1 MAQVE
6 IEVKGLNRVRN
17 NLRRLIALNR
27 EIVEPEMRI
36 WAQAVRKL
44 LKGKPYPSKRSG
56 QTYVRTGELANGWAA
71 EPHGLGVWS
80 IVNRKEYAGWVV
92 GMRQAWMHVQRWW
105 QARPTI
111 EGEVPK
117 LTKALT
123 SKIEGVWESG

>member
-44 LKGKPYPSKRSG
+44 LKGKPYPSGRGS
-56 QTYVRTGELANGWAA
+56 YVRTGRLANSWAA
-71 EPHGLGVWS
+71 EPHGQGTWA
-80 IVNRKEYAGWVV
+80 IVNKAEYSGWVV
-92 GMRQAWMHVQRWW
+92 GDNQVWFHEGRWW

-111 EGEVPK
+111 EGEIPR
-117 LTKALT
+117 LTQALT